1 MRQEKIFESEIN
13 GIKES
18 YTFNKVAKLA
28 NGSVL
33 YRQGK
38 AVLLA
43 TVVVERKKIDESF
56 LPLTVQYIEKAY
68 AAAKIP
74 GGFIKRETKPGDF
87 EVLTSRIIDRSLRPL
102 FPKNFLYPVVISVF
116 VLSSDE
122 SVDLQIAALHASNA
136 ALLSSDIPIKQ
147 SIGAVRYGKDEDGN
161 IVENPPLKSL
171 EDGGLDLLLVGSKDE
186 ILMIEM
192 ATQATEAKSSED
204 DSTPL
209 SYQSANE
216 LSEDELIDII
226 SKAKDSINQVSSYFE
241 ESFLSLKPKNS
252 SIEIEDDKELDKLV
266 EFLRP
271 ILQEKI
277 ESSLDG
283 LSKQERADEF
293 YLLEEFAKE
302 EIEKGYNA
310 PFDEKNIHLA
320 IDALIKDKVR
330 EQIFEQKKRADGRGL
345 KEVRPIS
352 IETNILPSVHGSC
365 LFTRGETQAL
375 VTTTLGDSKDGQFYE
390 LLTDRAPRSERFMVH
405 YNFLPFSVGEARPV
419 TGVSRRELGH
429 GNLAK
434 RALEPVVDIKSNKTI
449 RLVSEILES
458 NGSSSMATVCGGS
471 LALCGAEVEIKDLV
485 AGVAM
490 GLMTKD
496 KECAILTDIMGL
508 EDHYGDM
515 DFKIAGTK
523 KGLTALQLDI
533 KTTGIDIP
541 TLRDV
546 LYQAKEAREHILN
559 IMEEARANI
568 TPSASLPVSEHFSI
582 EPSSIVHIIGKA
594 GSTIKEIINRFG
606 VSIDLDREKGSVKVT
621 GKDRDSVQAT
631 KEYIADIVHKNK
643 MLDNISYEINKKY
656 TGKVKRVMDYGL
668 FIEMPESNTAL
679 LHISK
684 IDKDK
689 RDDLSK
695 HFKEGDSI
703 EVIVLSQN
711 GHKIELATP
720 RFLESESEES
730 NN

>member
-38 AVLLA
+38 AILLA

-102 FPKNFLYPVVISVF
+102 FPKNFLYPVVISVI

-136 ALLSSDIPIKQ
+136 ALLSSDIPIEQ

-161 IVENPPLKSL
+161 IIENPPLKSL

-192 ATQATEAKSSED
+192 ATQATEAKSSKD

-209 SYQSANE
+209 AYQSANE
-216 LSEDELIDII
+216 LSEDELIEII
-226 SKAKDSINQVSSYFE
+226 SKAKDSINRASSYFKE
-241 ESFLSLKPKNS
+241 NFLPLKPKDS
-252 SIEIEDDKELDKLV
+252 YIEIDGNEELDKVV

-271 ILQEKI
+271 ILKEKI
-277 ESSLDG
+277 ENSLDG

-302 EIEKGYNA
+302 ELKEHYSA
-310 PFDEKNIHLA
+310 PFDEESIHLA
-320 IDALIKDKVR
+320 IDTLIKERVR
-330 EQIFEQKKRADGRGL
+330 EQIFTQKKRADGRGL

-375 VTTTLGDSKDGQFYE
+375 VTATLGDSKDSQFYE

-419 TGVSRRELGH
+419 TGISRRELGH

-496 KECAILTDIMGL
+496 KEYAILTDIMGL

-541 TLRDV
+541 TLKEV
-546 LYQAKEAREHILN
+546 LYQAKEAREHILK
-559 IMEEARANI
+559 IMEESRANI
-568 TPSASLPVSEHFSI
+568 TPSTSLPVSEHFSI

-606 VSIDLDREKGSVKVT
+606 VSIDLDRENGSVKVT
-621 GKDRDSVQAT
+621 GKDRESVQAT
-631 KEYIADIVHKNK
+631 KEYINDIVQRNR
-643 MLDNISYEINKKY
+643 MIDNISYEINKKY

-684 IDKDK
+684 IERDK
-689 RDDLSK
+689 RDNLSK
-695 HFKEGDSI
+695 HFKEGDAI
-703 EVIVLSQN
+703 EVIVLSQS

-720 RFLESESEES
+720 KFLEESS
-730 NN
+730 K